1 MRSPSYRQWLCAS
14 DVLGMEGL
22 HWLLRHPGITT
33 GRIPESC
40 LSLEMWCS
48 ACPACRL
55 PRLTRWLAAPRGKH
69 MTPLQWP
76 ASKVAFPQDCTMSA
90 QLMSL
95 SSVYNSSRR
104 RWERHTSKCPANS
117 SSCLTPTLP
126 MSQGRGPP
134 KRPGKWVDHCP
145 PSVLPMFL

>member
-95 SSVYNSSRR
+95 SSVYSSSRR
-104 RWERHTSKCPANS
+104 RVGEAHIQMPSKLILLPDSDLANESRQRS
-117 SSCLTPTLP
+117 S
-126 MSQGRGPP
+126 
-134 KRPGKWVDHCP
+134 
-145 PSVLPMFL
+145 